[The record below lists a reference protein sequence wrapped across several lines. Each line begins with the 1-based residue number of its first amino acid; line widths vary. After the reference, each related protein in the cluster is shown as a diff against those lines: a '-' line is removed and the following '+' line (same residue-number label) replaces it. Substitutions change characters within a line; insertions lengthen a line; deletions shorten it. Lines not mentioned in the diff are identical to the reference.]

1 MPGFPFTSWLTIIF
15 FIGVLVILFFVKST
29 RLPLLISFVWFIA
42 LFVGYTI
49 VDKRKQAKD

>member
-1 MPGFPFTSWLTIIF
+1 
-15 FIGVLVILFFVKST
+15 LVILFFVKST

-49 VDKRKQAKD
+49 VDKRKQAQDKKIFIPNQKACLDHLI